1 MLITTKLATFGSI
14 NFPDNFCQMI
24 MVVLGTKI
32 RKCLDFLCNAYFSNS
47 CAQNRHDLLEKMSG
61 SRWNQMLELCWYKHW
76 ALVKTYSWMI
86 YIFFWKRVRTL
97 FCLLDIC
104 FSSLKCNSNTQ
115 FFSFSK
121 QNFRQSY
128 QDQSSFWLE
137 DKLLTI
143 FDQITKSPL
152 A

>member
-24 MVVLGTKI
+24 MVVLGTRI

-47 CAQNRHDLLEKMSG
+47 CAQNRHDLLAKMSG

-76 ALVKTYSWMI
+76 ALVKIYSWMM
-86 YIFFWKRVRTL
+86 YKFFLEKGS
-97 FCLLDIC
+97 DIVLSPWYL